1 MTTVEH
7 AGFLAAIIEEPH
19 DDFHRI
25 VYADWLEEN
34 GEDERAE
41 FIRAQLELAKMRA
54 EALVELGRPGQ
65 HAGTPCLHRAGPG
78 SKCHLCYDLRTT
90 EWGYLDGSAAA
101 HEWARDVL
109 DALPAGTYIPDTVI
123 FRRGFIAEVHGLT
136 FDLWREHG
144 PRLVRQHPLEVVK
157 LAGDR
162 VYQGH
167 AEEWFTCM
175 LPEWFLHFYNAKAT
189 PYRRTRGE
197 AEKYL
202 SDVLIWWA
210 KAQELPQGEE

>member
-34 GEDERAE
+34 GGEKGNERAKDIRWGVERGNIPVGDLTATLAIRRDCPELFQVFVPNGGLITE
-41 FIRAQLELAKMRA
+41 FLK
-54 EALVELGRPGQ
+54 
-65 HAGTPCLHRAGPG
+65 
-78 SKCHLCYDLRTT
+78 
-90 EWGYLDGSAAA
+90 W
-101 HEWARDVL
+101 
-109 DALPAGTYIPDTVI
+109 
-123 FRRGFIAEVHGLT
+123 RRGFIAEIHGLT
-136 FDLWREHG
+136 FDLWKEHG

-189 PYRRTRGE
+189 PYRRTREE